1 MRCEPQGP
9 VLDRG
14 TGYAVSA
21 RATLA
26 AERRHWFYDSKVL
39 VCAFC
44 LLAFVA
50 IFWQVSQ
57 FEGFQPIFTCE
68 SKRDIDRLLLT
79 SGMDVCMKSARS
91 QADQERCMRTVYLL
105 ACTKERWR

>member
-1 MRCEPQGP
+1 M
-9 VLDRG
+9 
-14 TGYAVSA
+14 AA
-21 RATLA
+21 MI
-26 AERRHWFYDSKVL
+26 AERRHWFYDSRLL

-44 LLAFVA
+44 LMLVVA

-68 SKRDIDRLLLT
+68 SKKDIDRLLLT
-79 SGMDVCMKSARS
+79 SGMDACMGSAHA
-91 QADQERCMRTVYLL
+91 QVDQERCMRTVYVL

>member
-1 MRCEPQGP
+1 MRRAAQRSVP
-9 VLDRG
+9 DHG
-14 TGYAVSA
+14 TGQTVSP
-21 RATLA
+21 RAIIA

-91 QADQERCMRTVYLL
+91 QGDQERCMRTVYLL

>member
-1 MRCEPQGP
+1 MI
-9 VLDRG
+9 
-14 TGYAVSA
+14 A
-21 RATLA
+21 RAATSTN
-26 AERRHWFYDSKVL
+26 RRHWFYDSKIL
-39 VCAFC
+39 VCLFC

-68 SKRDIDRLLLT
+68 SKKDIDRLLLT
-79 SGMDVCMKSARS
+79 SGMDVCMKSAQS
-91 QADQERCMRTVYLL
+91 QSDRERCMRTVYLL

>member
-1 MRCEPQGP
+1 MHTP
-9 VLDRG
+9 
-14 TGYAVSA
+14 
-21 RATLA
+21 A
-26 AERRHWFYDSKVL
+26 AEEKDRRHWFYDSKIL

-44 LLAFVA
+44 LLAFVV

-68 SKRDIDRLLLT
+68 SNRDIDRWLLT
-79 SGMDVCMKSARS
+79 SGMDACMKSARS
-91 QADQERCMRTVYLL
+91 QADQERCMRTVYVL

>member
-1 MRCEPQGP
+1 MWREAQRPAP
-9 VLDRG
+9 N
-14 TGYAVSA
+14 
-21 RATLA
+21 RATGQVVSTRVTIA
-26 AERRHWFYDSKVL
+26 AERRHWFYDSKIL
-39 VCAFC
+39 VGAFV
-44 LLAFVA
+44 LLAFVV

-91 QADQERCMRTVYLL
+91 QVDQERCMRTVYLL

>member
-1 MRCEPQGP
+1 MRRAAQRP
-9 VLDRG
+9 VPDHG
-14 TGYAVSA
+14 TGQTVSP
-21 RATLA
+21 RAIIA

-91 QADQERCMRTVYLL
+91 QGDQERCMRTVYLL